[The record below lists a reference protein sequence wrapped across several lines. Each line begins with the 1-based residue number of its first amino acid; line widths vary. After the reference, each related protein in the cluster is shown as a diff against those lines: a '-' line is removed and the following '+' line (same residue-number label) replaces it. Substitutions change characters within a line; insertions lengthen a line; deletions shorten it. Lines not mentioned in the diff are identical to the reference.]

1 MLKFCPGQFMNAS
14 GFQIAGLRYQHIFLI
29 IWWRFLKLSGV
40 AMSFYLRNK
49 RPVAIAFSNL
59 FKTKL
64 PMEFLLRELEWRQM
78 HSREI
83 LVLKQECSYK
93 QNGGKQQYFVF
104 GIKWRKKCILIY
116 FYLQF
121 FFFFYSVG
129 LIYCV
134 DSLFVILNGLG
145 LPHCRDIKTRFK
157 LEPHPGF
164 LS

>member
-1 MLKFCPGQFMNAS
+1 MLKFCPGQFMTAS

-49 RPVAIAFSNL
+49 RPVAIASSNL

-104 GIKWRKKCILIY
+104 GMKWRKKCILIY

-121 FFFFYSVG
+121 FFFLQCWSYLLCGFIVCHFKWPWSSSLSGYQDSV
-129 LIYCV
+129 
-134 DSLFVILNGLG
+134 
-145 LPHCRDIKTRFK
+145 
-157 LEPHPGF
+157 
-164 LS
+164 